1 MLHGLAE
8 GAGSRERGAPLGS
21 SRPALRRPETLVR
34 APWLSRWAKGGGGRR
49 GSRPGRA
56 RGPVAARREEARR
69 GGSGPRG
76 GEGRPREGGDPVAS
90 AEWRG
95 KEARERGG
103 EGERPSH
110 VDEGRHKGC
119 TEKQTTDVGSHQ
131 MANRTAANKRMTW
144 TASLCAVGRN
154 FHL

>member
-1 MLHGLAE
+1 M
-8 GAGSRERGAPLGS
+8 
-21 SRPALRRPETLVR
+21 
-34 APWLSRWAKGGGGRR
+34 AKPVGEGRR
-49 GSRPGRA
+49 RAARIEAGQSSRPGRSAPRGGATRWLWPA
-56 RGPVAARREEARR
+56 RRRGAAARRR
-69 GGSGPRG
+69 G
-76 GEGRPREGGDPVAS
+76 PVAS
-90 AEWRG
+90 AEWRGG

-110 VDEGRHKGC
+110 VDEGRHEGC
-119 TEKQTTDVGSHQ
+119 TEKQATDVGSHQ